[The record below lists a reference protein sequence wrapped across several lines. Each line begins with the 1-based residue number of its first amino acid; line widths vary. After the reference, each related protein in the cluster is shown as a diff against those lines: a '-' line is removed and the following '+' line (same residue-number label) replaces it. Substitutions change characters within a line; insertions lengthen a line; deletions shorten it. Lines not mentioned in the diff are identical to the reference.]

1 MRLSKENIWTKMIS
15 RFLGRECSIS
25 EQKVRKQIRS
35 TSFDIRNNRRGKH
48 PSVKVTLN
56 IKAYKKIEIKAAGI
70 YYILYKWRW
79 EHTIYLYWTRKETF
93 DTKKFGVSVQI
104 FTATRIVTILWRL
117 SYQYNNFV
125 VCTFTCDDVVDA
137 VFTFLVYGCPIS
149 GAVW

>member
-104 FTATRIVTILWRL
+104 FHYSKDCDDTLKAVISISLCVL
-117 SYQYNNFV
+117 
-125 VCTFTCDDVVDA
+125 TCDDVVDT